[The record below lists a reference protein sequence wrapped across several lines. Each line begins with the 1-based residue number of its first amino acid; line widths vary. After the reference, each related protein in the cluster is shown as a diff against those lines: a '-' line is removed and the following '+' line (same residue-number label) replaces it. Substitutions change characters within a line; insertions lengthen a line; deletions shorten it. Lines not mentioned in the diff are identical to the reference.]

1 MAIDYNISFNKET
14 KSLIFLSWLPDQKD
28 FMDLTSDDFFTIDN
42 VTVSESDGVITY
54 SHIEDHQFYKTMP
67 SNLSEV
73 TDKFHFIVEITFEK
87 VDYFNEVTSRI
98 SKLVTGKKMQSI
110 RLMTYQILS
119 KDKKGEVIGK
129 IDPLMNVNHGN
140 INVRKTH
147 IMEIRP
153 IKILEKD
160 CEDGKYELN
169 LLIKE
174 FLRDSK
180 LDDLGI

>member
-1 MAIDYNISFNKET
+1 MKIDYNINNTRKI
-14 KSLIFLSWLPDQKD
+14 SLVFLRWHPNEKN
-28 FMDLTSDDFFTIDN
+28 FEELTSDDFFTIDD
-42 VTVSESDGVITY
+42 VSISESDDVITY
-54 SHIEDHQFYKTMP
+54 SHIEEPQFYKTMP

-73 TDKFHFIVEITFEK
+73 NDKFNFIVEITFEK
-87 VDYFNEVTSRI
+87 VDYFK
-98 SKLVTGKKMQSI
+98 SKIVTGNKMQSI
-110 RLMTYQILS
+110 RLMTYEILS
-119 KDKKGEVIGK
+119 KDKKSEFIGGT
-129 IDPLMNVNHGN
+129 DALMKLNHPH

-147 IMEIRP
+147 TIEIRP

-160 CEDGKYELN
+160 CVDGKYELN

>member
-1 MAIDYNISFNKET
+1 MKIDYNINNAQKISLVFLGWYPNEKSFEE
-14 KSLIFLSWLPDQKD
+14 LS
-28 FMDLTSDDFFTIDN
+28 SDDFFSIDDI
-42 VTVSESDGVITY
+42 TVSESDGVISY
-54 SHIEDHQFYKTMP
+54 SHVEEPQFYKNMP

-73 TDKFHFIVEITFEK
+73 TEKFHFIVEITFEK
-87 VDYFNEVTSRI
+87 LDYFKT
-98 SKLVTGKKMQSI
+98 KLVTGKKMQSI

-119 KDKKGEVIGK
+119 KDKKGEIIGE

-147 IMEIRP
+147 TIEIKP
-153 IKILEKD
+153 IKVLEKD

>member
-1 MAIDYNISFNKET
+1 MAIDYNISFKAS
-14 KSLIFLSWLPDQKD
+14 KSLIFLSWLPEQKD
-28 FMDLTSDDFFTIDN
+28 FMDLTSDDFFTIDD

-54 SHIEDHQFYKTMP
+54 SHVEEPQFYKYAP

-87 VDYFNEVTSRI
+87 MAYFKSGSAFI
-98 SKLVTGKKMQSI
+98 PTGKKMQSI

-119 KDKKGEVIGK
+119 KDKTSEVIGEV
-129 IDPLMNVNHGN
+129 DPLMNVNHGN

-147 IMEIRP
+147 TIEIRP
-153 IKILEKD
+153 IKVLGKD

>member
-1 MAIDYNISFNKET
+1 MKIDYNISGS
-14 KSLIFLSWLPDQKD
+14 KSLIFLSWLPDQKN
-28 FMDLTSDDFFTIDN
+28 FTEMTSDDFFTIDD
-42 VTVSESDGVITY
+42 VTVSEIDETIIY
-54 SHIEDHQFYKTMP
+54 SHVEEPQFYKYAP

-73 TDKFHFIVEITFEK
+73 TDKFNFLVEITFEK
-87 VDYFNEVTSRI
+87 VDYFKT
-98 SKLVTGKKMQSI
+98 KLVTGKKMQSI

-119 KDKKGEVIGK
+119 KDKTSEIIGE
-129 IDPLMNVNHGN
+129 IDPLMNVSHPN

-147 IMEIRP
+147 TIEIRP
-153 IKILEKD
+153 IKVLGKD

-169 LLIKE
+169 SLIKE

>member
-1 MAIDYNISFNKET
+1 MAIDYNISLFNKGS
-14 KSLIFLSWLPDQKD
+14 KSLIFLSWLPEKKN
-28 FMDLTSDDFFTIDN
+28 FEDLTSDDFFTIDD
-42 VTVSESDGVITY
+42 VAVSESDGVITY
-54 SHIEDHQFYKTMP
+54 SHIQEPQFYKYMP

-87 VDYFNEVTSRI
+87 VDYFKTKI
-98 SKLVTGKKMQSI
+98 VTGKKMQSI

-119 KDKKGEVIGK
+119 KDKKGEVVGGF
-129 IDPLMNVNHGN
+129 DPLMNVNHGN

-147 IMEIRP
+147 TIEIRP
-153 IKILEKD
+153 IKVLEKD
-160 CEDGKYELN
+160 CVDGKYELN

>member
-1 MAIDYNISFNKET
+1 MKIDYDISLFNNGS
-14 KSLIFLSWLPDQKD
+14 KSLIFLGWLPEQKD
-28 FMDLTSDDFFTIDN
+28 FMDLTSDDFFTIDDI
-42 VTVSESDGVITY
+42 TVSESDGIITY
-54 SHIEDHQFYKTMP
+54 SHVEEPQFYKTMP

-73 TDKFHFIVEITFEK
+73 TEKFHFIVEITFEK
-87 VDYFNEVTSRI
+87 VDYFKTKIVTS
-98 SKLVTGKKMQSI
+98 KKMQSI

-119 KDKKGEVIGK
+119 KDKTSEVIGK

-147 IMEIRP
+147 TIEIRP

-160 CEDGKYELN
+160 CQDGKYELN

>member
-1 MAIDYNISFNKET
+1 MAIDYNISLNNNAS
-14 KSLIFLSWLPDQKD
+14 KSLIFLSWLPEQKK
-28 FMDLTSDDFFTIDN
+28 FEEMNSDDFFTIDD
-42 VTVSESDGVITY
+42 VTVSEIDETIIY
-54 SHIEDHQFYKTMP
+54 SHVEEPKFYKYTP

-73 TDKFHFIVEITFEK
+73 TGKFNFLVEITFEK
-87 VDYFNEVTSRI
+87 VDYFKTKIPTV
-98 SKLVTGKKMQSI
+98 KKMRSI

-119 KDKKGEVIGK
+119 KDKTSEVVGEF
-129 IDPLMNVNHGN
+129 DPLMSKNNGN

-147 IMEIRP
+147 TIEIRP
-153 IKILEKD
+153 TKILEED
-160 CEDGKYELN
+160 CVDGKYELN

>member
-1 MAIDYNISFNKET
+1 MAIDYNISFKAS

-28 FMDLTSDDFFTIDN
+28 FMELTSDDFFTIDD
-42 VTVSESDGVITY
+42 VTVSESDGIITY
-54 SHIEDHQFYKTMP
+54 SHIEEPQFYKYTP

-73 TDKFHFIVEITFEK
+73 TEKFHFIVEITFER
-87 VDYFNEVTSRI
+87 VDYFKT
-98 SKLVTGKKMQSI
+98 KLVTGKKMQSI

-119 KDKKGEVIGK
+119 KDKTSEIIGG
-129 IDPLMNVNHGN
+129 IDPLMNVSHPNF
-140 INVRKTH
+140 NVRKTH
-147 IMEIRP
+147 TIEIRP
-153 IKILEKD
+153 IKVLGRD

-169 LLIKE
+169 SLIKE

>member
-1 MAIDYNISFNKET
+1 MKIDYNINNVQKI
-14 KSLIFLSWLPDQKD
+14 SLIFLRWYPNEKS
-28 FMDLTSDDFFTIDN
+28 FEELTSDDFFTIDD
-42 VTVSESDGVITY
+42 VSISESDDVITY
-54 SHIEDHQFYKTMP
+54 SHVEEPQFYKNIP

-73 TDKFHFIVEITFEK
+73 TEKFQFLVELTFEK
-87 VDYFNEVTSRI
+87 VDYFKSN
-98 SKLVTGKKMQSI
+98 LVTNTNKMQSI
-110 RLMTYQILS
+110 RLMTYHILS
-119 KDKKGEVIGK
+119 KDKSIERTSG
-129 IDPLMNVNHGN
+129 IDPIMELNHLN

-147 IMEIRP
+147 TIEIRP

-160 CEDGKYELN
+160 CVDGKYELN

>member
-1 MAIDYNISFNKET
+1 MKIDYNISLNNNDS
-14 KSLIFLSWLPDQKD
+14 KSLIFFSWLPDQKK
-28 FMDLTSDDFFTIDN
+28 FEEMTSDDFFTIDDI
-42 VTVSESDGVITY
+42 TVSESDGIITY
-54 SHIEDHQFYKTMP
+54 SHIEEPQFYKTMP

-73 TDKFHFIVEITFEK
+73 TEKFHFIVEITFEK
-87 VDYFNEVTSRI
+87 LDYFKT
-98 SKLVTGKKMQSI
+98 KLVTGKKMQSI

-119 KDKKGEVIGK
+119 KDKTSEVIGGF
-129 IDPLMNVNHGN
+129 DPLMSRNHGN
-140 INVRKTH
+140 IRKTH
-147 IMEIRP
+147 TIEIRP
-153 IKILEKD
+153 IKVLEKD

>member
-1 MAIDYNISFNKET
+1 MAIDYNISFKAS
-14 KSLIFLSWLPDQKD
+14 KSLIFLSWLPEQKD
-28 FMDLTSDDFFTIDN
+28 FMDLTSDDFFTIDD
-42 VTVSESDGVITY
+42 VAVSESDGIITY
-54 SHIEDHQFYKTMP
+54 SHIEEPQFYKTMP

-73 TDKFHFIVEITFEK
+73 TEKFHFIVEITFEK
-87 VDYFNEVTSRI
+87 VDYFKTT
-98 SKLVTGKKMQSI
+98 LVTGKKMQSI

-119 KDKKGEVIGK
+119 KDKTSEVVGGSEGIPVK
-129 IDPLMNVNHGN
+129 SYPLMSRNHGN
-140 INVRKTH
+140 IRKTH
-147 IMEIRP
+147 TIEIRP

>member
-1 MAIDYNISFNKET
+1 MKIDYNINNAQKISLVFLGWYPNEKSFEE
-14 KSLIFLSWLPDQKD
+14 LS
-28 FMDLTSDDFFTIDN
+28 SDDFFSIDDI
-42 VTVSESDGVITY
+42 TVSESDGVISY
-54 SHIEDHQFYKTMP
+54 SHVEEPQFYKNMP

-73 TDKFHFIVEITFEK
+73 NDKFNFIVEITFER
-87 VDYFNEVTSRI
+87 VDYFKTT
-98 SKLVTGKKMQSI
+98 LVTGKKMQSI

-119 KDKKGEVIGK
+119 KDKTSEVVGGSEGIPVK
-129 IDPLMNVNHGN
+129 SYPLMSRNHGN
-140 INVRKTH
+140 IRKTH
-147 IMEIRP
+147 TIEIRP